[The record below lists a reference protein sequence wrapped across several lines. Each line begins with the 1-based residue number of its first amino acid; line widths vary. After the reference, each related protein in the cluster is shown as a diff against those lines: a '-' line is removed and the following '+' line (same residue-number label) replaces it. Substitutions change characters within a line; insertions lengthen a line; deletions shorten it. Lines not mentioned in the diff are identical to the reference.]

1 MGYIDEGLDEVQRAT
16 PITGVNVCIYD
27 DFEDIGNKLETI
39 GNFDT
44 VEEAQ
49 NFIDNYEGEAELVMY
64 EAEELTEYRSK
75 DPSYTPQKNHSIQNY
90 ISMAEDDY
98 EKGTTRNNDEY
109 EKINYHSNGEFN
121 EPHRTIY
128 EEKLNK
134 NGTGVKRATRG
145 VNPKKTK
152 AKVLQFVYVSKSE
165 CDICR
170 QYDGKAFSTDSPN
183 RPIIPRLESQGK
195 KGTRPYTHPNCKC
208 KWVRPFS
215 DAGIKNFDDVR
226 GDTFTSGGV
235 TGLKTSNESGN
246 YAKVKSKLYKRAV
259 AKYGKKFFNLPKS
272 RKHYIIMQ
280 EIMKELKS
288 HESFQPINLLKTS
301 YNAIEPTLNLDRMRH
316 THSNEV
322 RVLIDEMVG
331 ESLTSERKHDIVLEH
346 NLDFT
351 FENLLDLTAVALF
364 EALNEEEKI
373 GMDVEMEFTDDE
385 EKAKDTVEDH
395 LDEDP
400 EHYSRLKSVF
410 EHDVWD
416 EEKNKLVDPSLLED
430 NKDEEASENDE
441 QYMPDVYNID
451 PYPHRHEFIDNV
463 CIICDYVLKANEDYD
478 DHSCPTCHDKPYD
491 CCCLYCD
498 TDRAEGGIYDCKNCG
513 RTKGN
518 MHYGESKASEYHQ
531 LELDIVQKYEGSP
544 IQVKNNMAKNM
555 GFKNWKEMIGKL
567 KMRIKLDENGDTF
580 EELSDAERNAWLNIF
595 ELDPN
600 TSSLYESKASEDH
613 SKPYTDKFGKRHVSW
628 TCPKCGEEFGI
639 AGHSGEGERFEHL
652 MSHESKATEIY
663 TEEDEIK
670 RLDKQNNELA
680 GILSRMNA
688 NKIEMLKIDIRWEQK
703 RLEDIENNIHPDE
716 FYELYNERVK
726 AQLLSHSKRKLE
738 SKKQELK
745 ELTGESKAT
754 EGGSELW
761 AYAFRTTRRNFSTPI
776 YHIVKKKSGI
786 SPSLCGVH
794 CDTSNAKVDAT
805 YTEFGKTFEADKCE
819 KCLRLSHGYE
829 SKATEGGRGSGRK
842 GHQKWMLGAEADP
855 EECPNCMIF
864 TEKKNGNCQICGN
877 SY

>member
-1 MGYIDEGLDEVQRAT
+1 MGYIDDALDEVKRAT
-16 PITGVNVCIYD
+16 PTSGVNVCIYD
-27 DFEDIGNKLETI
+27 DFEDVGDKLETI

-49 NFIDNYEGEAELVMY
+49 NFIDNYDGDAELVMY
-64 EAEELTEYRSK
+64 EAEVYEAEEEGTSDGAKKGWLSRQQGGKAKLNTRL
-75 DPSYTPQKNHSIQNY
+75 PSYTPQKNHSISNY

-98 EKGTTRNNDEY
+98 EKGTTRSNDEY
-109 EKINYHSNGEFN
+109 EKINYRSDSKFN
-121 EPHRTIY
+121 APHRTIY

-134 NGTGVKRATRG
+134 DGTGVKRATRG

-165 CDICR
+165 CEICR
-170 QYDGKAFSTDSPN
+170 QYDGMAFATDSPN

-195 KGTRPYTHPNCKC
+195 KGTRPYTHPNCRC

-215 DAGIKNFDDVR
+215 DAGIKNFEQIR
-226 GDTFTSGGV
+226 G
-235 TGLKTSNESGN
+235 NED
-246 YAKVKSKLYKRAV
+246 YEKVKTRLYKKAIK
-259 AKYGKKFFNLPKS
+259 KYGDKFYNLPKS
-272 RKHYIIMQ
+272 RKHYIIMH
-280 EIMKELKS
+280 EIMKELKAN
-288 HESFQPINLLKTS
+288 ESADPITALPVISMLKMTFD
-301 YNAIEPTLNLDRMRH
+301 AIQPTLALQLNKMKH
-316 THSNEV
+316 HHVNEV
-322 RVLIDEMVG
+322 RELINNMVG
-331 ESLTSERKHDIVLEH
+331 ESLTSERKHEIVLEH

-351 FENLLDLTAVALF
+351 FENLLDLTVTALS
-364 EALNEEEKI
+364 ETLNDEEEI

-416 EEKNKLVDPSLLED
+416 EETNKLVDPSLLED
-430 NKDEEASENDE
+430 NKDEKASENDE

-463 CIICDYVLKANEDYD
+463 CIICDYVL
-478 DHSCPTCHDKPYD
+478 
-491 CCCLYCD
+491 
-498 TDRAEGGIYDCKNCG
+498 
-513 RTKGN
+513 
-518 MHYGESKASEYHQ
+518 
-531 LELDIVQKYEGSP
+531 
-544 IQVKNNMAKNM
+544 
-555 GFKNWKEMIGKL
+555 
-567 KMRIKLDENGDTF
+567 
-580 EELSDAERNAWLNIF
+580 
-595 ELDPN
+595 
-600 TSSLYESKASEDH
+600 KASEDH

-670 RLDKQNNELA
+670 RLDKQNNELT

-754 EGGSELW
+754 EGG
-761 AYAFRTTRRNFSTPI
+761 
-776 YHIVKKKSGI
+776 
-786 SPSLCGVH
+786 
-794 CDTSNAKVDAT
+794 
-805 YTEFGKTFEADKCE
+805 
-819 KCLRLSHGYE
+819 
-829 SKATEGGRGSGRK
+829 RGSGRK

>member
-463 CIICDYVLKANEDYD
+463 CIICDYVLKA
-478 DHSCPTCHDKPYD
+478 
-491 CCCLYCD
+491 
-498 TDRAEGGIYDCKNCG
+498 
-513 RTKGN
+513 
-518 MHYGESKASEYHQ
+518 
-531 LELDIVQKYEGSP
+531 
-544 IQVKNNMAKNM
+544 
-555 GFKNWKEMIGKL
+555 
-567 KMRIKLDENGDTF
+567 
-580 EELSDAERNAWLNIF
+580 
-595 ELDPN
+595 
-600 TSSLYESKASEDH
+600 SEDH

-754 EGGSELW
+754 EGG
-761 AYAFRTTRRNFSTPI
+761 
-776 YHIVKKKSGI
+776 
-786 SPSLCGVH
+786 
-794 CDTSNAKVDAT
+794 
-805 YTEFGKTFEADKCE
+805 
-819 KCLRLSHGYE
+819 
-829 SKATEGGRGSGRK
+829 RGSGRK

>member
-121 EPHRTIY
+121 EPYRTIY
-128 EEKLNK
+128 EEKLSK

-463 CIICDYVLKANEDYD
+463 CIICDYVLKA
-478 DHSCPTCHDKPYD
+478 
-491 CCCLYCD
+491 
-498 TDRAEGGIYDCKNCG
+498 
-513 RTKGN
+513 
-518 MHYGESKASEYHQ
+518 
-531 LELDIVQKYEGSP
+531 
-544 IQVKNNMAKNM
+544 
-555 GFKNWKEMIGKL
+555 
-567 KMRIKLDENGDTF
+567 
-580 EELSDAERNAWLNIF
+580 
-595 ELDPN
+595 
-600 TSSLYESKASEDH
+600 SEDH

>member
-1 MGYIDEGLDEVQRAT
+1 MGYIDEGLDEVKRAT
-16 PITGVNVCIYD
+16 PTSGVNVCIYD
-27 DFEDIGNKLETI
+27 DFEDIGNKLEVI
-39 GNFDT
+39 ANFDT
-44 VEEAQ
+44 IEESQ
-49 NFIDNYEGEAELVMY
+49 NFIDSYDGDAELVMY
-64 EAEELTEYRSK
+64 EADESTEYRA
-75 DPSYTPQKNHSIQNY
+75 I
-90 ISMAEDDY
+90 
-98 EKGTTRNNDEY
+98 G
-109 EKINYHSNGEFN
+109 
-121 EPHRTIY
+121 
-128 EEKLNK
+128 EKLNK
-134 NGTGVKRATRG
+134 DGTGVRRATRG
-145 VNPKKTK
+145 LNPKKTK
-152 AKVLQFVYVSKSE
+152 AKSLTFVYVSKSE

-170 QYDGKAFSTDSPN
+170 QYDGKTFATDSPD

-208 KWVRPFS
+208 KWVKPFS
-215 DAGIKNFDDVR
+215 DAYMKNFDEIGMKDS
-226 GDTFTSGGV
+226 DNINF
-235 TGLKTSNESGN
+235 LKTSNEAGN

-316 THSNEV
+316 IHSNEV

-373 GMDVEMEFTDDE
+373 GMDVELEFTDDE

-430 NKDEEASENDE
+430 KEDEEATEGGSELWAKASEND
-441 QYMPDVYNID
+441 
-451 PYPHRHEFIDNV
+451 
-463 CIICDYVLKANEDYD
+463 L
-478 DHSCPTCHDKPYD
+478 
-491 CCCLYCD
+491 
-498 TDRAEGGIYDCKNCG
+498 
-513 RTKGN
+513 
-518 MHYGESKASEYHQ
+518 Q
-531 LELDIVQKYEGSP
+531 LELDIVQKYEGSTM
-544 IQVKNNMAKNM
+544 QVKNNMAQNM

-567 KMRIKLDENGDTF
+567 KMRVKLDENGDTF

-600 TSSLYESKASEDH
+600 TSSLYESKA
-613 SKPYTDKFGKRHVSW
+613 
-628 TCPKCGEEFGI
+628 
-639 AGHSGEGERFEHL
+639 
-652 MSHESKATEIY
+652 
-663 TEEDEIK
+663 
-670 RLDKQNNELA
+670 N
-680 GILSRMNA
+680 
-688 NKIEMLKIDIRWEQK
+688 
-703 RLEDIENNIHPDE
+703 
-716 FYELYNERVK
+716 
-726 AQLLSHSKRKLE
+726 
-738 SKKQELK
+738 
-745 ELTGESKAT
+745 
-754 EGGSELW
+754 
-761 AYAFRTTRRNFSTPI
+761 
-776 YHIVKKKSGI
+776 
-786 SPSLCGVH
+786 
-794 CDTSNAKVDAT
+794 
-805 YTEFGKTFEADKCE
+805 
-819 KCLRLSHGYE
+819 
-829 SKATEGGRGSGRK
+829 EGGRGSGRK

-855 EECPNCMIF
+855 EECPHCMIF

>member
-1 MGYIDEGLDEVQRAT
+1 MGYIDEALDEVKRAT
-16 PITGVNVCIYD
+16 PTSGVNVCIYD
-27 DFEDIGNKLETI
+27 DFEDVGDKLETI
-39 GNFDT
+39 GNFDN

-64 EAEELTEYRSK
+64 EAEVDEAEEKGTSDGAKKGWQTRQRGKTKLNTRL
-75 DPSYTPQKNHSIQNY
+75 PSYTPQKNHSISNY

-98 EKGTTRNNDEY
+98 EKGTTRDNDEY
-109 EKINYHSNGEFN
+109 EKINYHSNSKFN
-121 EPHRTIY
+121 APHRTIY

-134 NGTGVKRATRG
+134 DGTGVRRATRG

-152 AKVLQFVYVSKSE
+152 AQVLQFVYVSKSE
-165 CDICR
+165 CEICR
-170 QYDGKAFSTDSPN
+170 QYDGMAFATDSPN

-195 KGTRPYTHPNCKC
+195 RGSRPYTHPNCKC

-215 DAGIKNFDDVR
+215 DAGIKNFDEIGMKDS
-226 GDTFTSGGV
+226 DNINF
-235 TGLKTSNESGN
+235 LETSNETYESVKASLYD
-246 YAKVKSKLYKRAV
+246 YAHK
-259 AKYGKKFFNLPKS
+259 KYGKKFDRLPKS
-272 RKHYIIMQ
+272 RKHYILMQ
-280 EIMKELKS
+280 ELMRQLKS
-288 HESFQPINLLKTS
+288 DEALDPTSLPIASMLKMT
-301 YNAIEPTLNLDRMRH
+301 YDAIQPTLALRLSKMTHKH
-316 THSNEV
+316 TNEV
-322 RVLIDEMVG
+322 RDLIDDMVG
-331 ESLTSERKHDIVLEH
+331 ESLSSERKHEIVLEH

-351 FENLLDLTAVALF
+351 FENLLDLTVTAL
-364 EALNEEEKI
+364 
-373 GMDVEMEFTDDE
+373 
-385 EKAKDTVEDH
+385 
-395 LDEDP
+395 
-400 EHYSRLKSVF
+400 

-430 NKDEEASENDE
+430 KEEGDEGIDDE

-463 CIICDYVLKANEDYD
+463 CIICDYVL
-478 DHSCPTCHDKPYD
+478 
-491 CCCLYCD
+491 
-498 TDRAEGGIYDCKNCG
+498 
-513 RTKGN
+513 
-518 MHYGESKASEYHQ
+518 
-531 LELDIVQKYEGSP
+531 
-544 IQVKNNMAKNM
+544 
-555 GFKNWKEMIGKL
+555 
-567 KMRIKLDENGDTF
+567 
-580 EELSDAERNAWLNIF
+580 
-595 ELDPN
+595 
-600 TSSLYESKASEDH
+600 KASEDH